1 MRRLSFVIACAV
13 LCASGPAGAGSL
25 NYADG
30 RAEWRSSVC
39 QAPVA
44 PSALGHDAEA
54 AANDL
59 NAKWV
64 AHNQYATAVESYMK
78 CVSDEA
84 TRDASAA
91 SSAVTQA
98 AQAEIAKAHA
108 AVEADAAAL
117 AQKPAR

>member
-1 MRRLSFVIACAV
+1 MSRLSFLVACAV
-13 LCASGPAGAGSL
+13 LCASTPVVAGSL

-30 RAEWRSSVC
+30 RAEWRPSGC

-54 AANDL
+54 SANDL

-78 CVSDEA
+78 CISDEA
-84 TRDASAA
+84 TRDAASAA
-91 SSAVTQA
+91 TAITQA